1 MVKLFVE
8 SHGVR
13 SLAVQKEY
21 YKKNHLWV
29 FLKHYVASDPM

>member
-21 YKKNHLWV
+21 YKKIIYG
-29 FLKHYVASDPM
+29 FF